1 MWSSFFE
8 NVLQSVTEGTVTQD
22 QARIKLTETI
32 MKAVRFTV
40 CKRGR
45 GGCHGGGQA
54 MGTPAAPHA
63 SGSLAPNA
71 PRPEH
76 DREAA
81 AAPAHRGPRCRPPA
95 GPCGASSR
103 RTPFLVLQNGRMD
116 SGGSQPCT
124 RRPGPRHP
132 CPQAAPQPGTSQRAP
147 PSAASSWPGVLKGR
161 GHSALSVT
169 LGAHSAL
176 NKYLFLW

>member
-32 MKAVRFTV
+32 TKAVRFTV
-40 CKRGR
+40 CKRGGGVPR
-45 GGCHGGGQA
+45 GEQA

-81 AAPAHRGPRCRPPA
+81 LDAALPRARAAPALAGRPSSCCKTAAWTAGALGPAPAALVPATPAPRLPPSLEPPRGPRPLRPPP
-95 GPCGASSR
+95 GLAS
-103 RTPFLVLQNGRMD
+103 
-116 SGGSQPCT
+116 
-124 RRPGPRHP
+124 
-132 CPQAAPQPGTSQRAP
+132 
-147 PSAASSWPGVLKGR
+147 
-161 GHSALSVT
+161 
-169 LGAHSAL
+169 
-176 NKYLFLW
+176 